1 MKKRQLKRK
10 IKKAELLKPKSVYK
24 GNQSYAVA
32 GERNIEG
39 IMAQKGFYLNV
50 GMTSNGRAV
59 EDRLKDRDYA
69 SKNAAGRW
77 RICDR
82 SRIGKHRDEELHRL
96 LESRGWLRNPNNS
109 GNTEEFFAPGV
120 KSVEEAIKIYNEC
133 VNEML
138 HGIKRSNNYKP
149 RAYQKK
155 IIDKAIKAYFK
166 NPYEFRFLLAMCP
179 RSGKNFVVTE
189 IIRGINEIEPGTIK
203 RVLFASYVP
212 SVFSTLIDDINNH
225 INYEDFKVVKS
236 NTLKQVTPVPVG
248 TVVIEV
254 CSAQSALNHPNT
266 VSHIFNTP
274 YDLLIIDEEHFGAD
288 KEKAEKKLWSKIENG
303 GRIALSGTA
312 YKSLESGDYVEGD
325 IGHFDYIAQ
334 QKYQETQPPLARLNP
349 VMCLYEQN
357 LSAEFIKR
365 MEERGFEGDDA
376 FNMSKL
382 FAATKPEKNKLSQFN
397 YPDLVGDFFD
407 NLHEPRKGAYFNL
420 FKGIEI
426 SQAGRNHLLIN
437 MPSSTAA
444 CEALCEYLRT
454 HSHWGKY
461 TIINASG
468 QTSKSVKDI
477 KEVQRIIATKERTI
491 TVTCGRFKMG
501 TSVPEWHIVLM
512 LDGGESKA
520 DYIQTI
526 GRVATPHYEKDSA
539 GNVCEIKKEQA
550 HVFDMCPHRI
560 LRILYAEAEVTT
572 SRHQNIKERLIEAR
586 EAYNVWRRGDTMEKI
601 SVDDILRES
610 YSSNPLGRSIGGA
623 SSYAIGKLEQDLEA
637 QSILALLKKAA
648 KGNEDID
655 RRKLKKGNVK
665 KEKEDEKTP
674 SGTGKKTNSKKKEQE
689 WKDQLSAL
697 SKSLGSYSYATG
709 FVQDTCK
716 KILDMGDYRFKDFT
730 GIDIADFEK
739 LLIARHLKERNL
751 DRHLAASKGYYKEL
765 DKLSPS
771 KKFDKVME
779 GVGLLERY
787 ARDQQPGTPYSLAKE
802 MLDKSGA
809 KWDNP
814 KSKFLCPAVASG
826 TLYFD
831 IIRRLDEGL
840 KKIIPN
846 QVDRLEHIINK
857 MVYGVSCNKAAYHVG
872 CQTYNFLY
880 GELGIDNNLVY
891 GNLLQEDELKEIKD
905 MRFDGWFMNPPF
917 QGQPKTKYG
926 EKTSKAA
933 GNNDLW
939 PGFVR
944 LATTHTK
951 AGGTIGAIHPSSW
964 RRPRLPKKKPKEVEL
979 FSLLTKDNYMK
990 FLSIHDS
997 KEGKTTFGAGTRY
1010 DWYIIEKRRPSKKE
1024 LTTVRAQ
1031 GSDDTQEVD
1040 LSRRTWLPN
1049 FDFAKID
1056 ALVET
1061 YEKENLSGD
1070 VICNSAYHHQRSY
1083 VSDKLTKEFCYKL
1096 VHLTPSKGARFYYS
1110 NRNDKGHFGIPKVIF
1125 GDTGA
1130 TNAIID
1136 YEGDYGMAEN
1146 AIALLISSEEDGEKL
1161 KVFLLSEEFNQI
1173 LSACSWSNFRIDWK
1187 MFEYFKEGFWRDE
1200 EK

>member
-1 MKKRQLKRK
+1 MKKRQTKRK
-10 IKKAELLKPKSVYK
+10 QKKANLHSSKKSAYK
-24 GNQSYAVA
+24 GSQSYAVA
-32 GERNIEG
+32 GERNIAG
-39 IMAQKGFYLNV
+39 IVAQQGLYLNV

-77 RICDR
+77 RILHR

-96 LESRGWLRNPNNS
+96 LEMRGWLRNPNNS

-288 KEKAEKKLWSKIENG
+288 KEKAEKKLWSKIKNG

-312 YKSLESGDYVEGD
+312 YKSLESGDYVESD

-572 SRHQNIKERLIEAR
+572 SRHQNTEERLIEVR

-601 SVDDILRES
+601 SVDDILKES
-610 YSSNPLGRSIGGA
+610 YKSNPLGRSIGGT

-637 QSILALLKKAA
+637 QSILALLKNAA
-648 KGNEDID
+648 KGDGNEDID

-771 KKFDKVME
+771 KKFDKIME

-802 MLDKSGA
+802 MLDKAGV

-814 KSKFLCPAVASG
+814 KSKFLCSAMASG

-840 KKIIPN
+840 KKIMPN

-857 MVYGVSCNKAAYHVG
+857 MVYGVCHNKAAYHVG

-880 GELGIDNNLVY
+880 GELGIDNSLIY
-891 GNLLQEDELKEIKD
+891 GNALEDNIKEIEGVK
-905 MRFDGWFMNPPF
+905 FDAIFMNPPYQAPQVAKGKRGSGDTLWNKF
-917 QGQPKTKYG
+917 TEKALG
-926 EKTSKAA
+926 E
-933 GNNDLW
+933 W
-939 PGFVR
+939 MC
-944 LATTHTK
+944 
-951 AGGTIGAIHPSSW
+951 AGGILGAIHPPGW
-964 RRPRLPKKKPKEVEL
+964 RKPDSPRSQFRGLYKKM
-979 FSLLTKDNYMK
+979 TKDHFME
-990 FLSIHDS
+990 FLSIHGLED
-997 KEGKTTFGAGTRY
+997 GKKTFNAGTRY
-1010 DWYIIEKRRPSKKE
+1010 DWYIIHKRCAKSSDMTR
-1024 LTTVRAQ
+1024 VRDEYGLEAPIKLQ
-1031 GSDDTQEVD
+1031 D
-1040 LSRRTWLPN
+1040 RFWLPQSV
-1049 FDFAKID
+1049 FDK
-1056 ALVET
+1056 V
-1061 YEKENLSGD
+1061 
-1070 VICNSAYHHQRSY
+1070 
-1083 VSDKLTKEFCYKL
+1083 DKLCGEGGEILFGCDYHTQNSKSKTTKTQTAEYCHSL
-1096 VHLTPSKGARFYYS
+1096 VHTTPSKGIKYYYT
-1110 NRNDKGHFGIPKVIF
+1110 NDNTRGHFGIPKVIF
-1125 GDTGA
+1125 GDGGPVINDAVVDAKGVQGMTQHA
-1130 TNAIID
+1130 MAIPIKD
-1136 YEGDYGMAEN
+1136 QK
-1146 AIALLISSEEDGEKL
+1146 DGEKL
-1161 KVFLLSEEFNQI
+1161 KAFLISEEFKI
-1173 LSACSWSNFRIDWK
+1173 VLRACSWTNFQIDWR
-1187 MFEYFKEGFWRDE
+1187 MFKYFKEGFWRDD

>member
-1 MKKRQLKRK
+1 MKKRQTKRK
-10 IKKAELLKPKSVYK
+10 QKKAKLRSNKKSAYK
-24 GNQSYAVA
+24 GSQSYAVA

-39 IMAQKGFYLNV
+39 IVAQKGLYLNV

-77 RICDR
+77 RILDR
-82 SRIGKHRDEELHRL
+82 SRIGKHSDKELHRL
-96 LESRGWLRNPNNS
+96 LEMRGWIRNPNNS
-109 GNTEEFFAPGV
+109 GNTEEFYAPGL
-120 KSVEEAIKIYNEC
+120 KSVEEARKIYNEC

-288 KEKAEKKLWSKIENG
+288 KEKAEKKLWSKIKNG

-312 YKSLESGDYVEGD
+312 YKSLESGDYVESE

-334 QKYQETQPPLARLNP
+334 QKYQETQPPLGRLNP

-407 NLHEPRKGAYFNL
+407 NLNEPIKDGYFNL
-420 FKGIEI
+420 FKDIDI
-426 SQAGRNHLLIN
+426 PQAGRNHLLIN

-444 CEALCEYLRT
+444 CEALCELLRT
-454 HSHWGKY
+454 HSYWGKY

-477 KEVQRIIATKERTI
+477 KEVQRIIATTGRTI

-520 DYIQTI
+520 DFIQTI
-526 GRVATPHYEKDSA
+526 NRVATPHYKKDEA
-539 GNVCEIKKEQA
+539 GNVFQIIKKEA
-550 HVFDMCPHRI
+550 HVFDFCPHRI
-560 LRILYAEAEVTT
+560 SRVMYSEAAFTIT
-572 SRHQNIKERLIEAR
+572 RHQNTEERLIEYR
-586 EAYNVWRRGDTMEKI
+586 DTYNMFRRGTTMEKI
-601 SVDDILRES
+601 SVDDILKES
-610 YSSNPLGRSIGGA
+610 YKSNPLGRSIGGA

-648 KGNEDID
+648 KGNENID
-655 RRKLKKGNVK
+655 RSKLKKGKVEKNK
-665 KEKEDEKTP
+665 KLS

-751 DRHLAASKGYYKEL
+751 DRHLAAAKRYYKEL

-771 KKFDKVME
+771 EKFEKIMN

-802 MLDKSGA
+802 MLDKSGV

-814 KSKFLCPAVASG
+814 KSKFLCSAMASG

-857 MVYGVSCNKAAYHVG
+857 MVYGVCHNKAAYHVG

-880 GELGIDNNLVY
+880 GELGIDNSLIY
-891 GNLLQEDELKEIKD
+891 GNALAGVKEIKE
-905 MRFDGWFMNPPF
+905 MKFDAIFMNPPY
-917 QGQPKTKYG
+917 QAPPKT
-926 EKTSKAA
+926 EKNLNKANGVTIWPDFVKKA
-933 GNNDLW
+933 LNDWLKDD
-939 PGFVR
+939 GA
-944 LATTHTK
+944 L
-951 AGGTIGAIHPSSW
+951 GAIHPPGW
-964 RRPRLPKKKPKEVEL
+964 RKPPSDKSKYRGL
-979 FSLLTKDNYMK
+979 FKLLTQDNHMQ

-997 KEGKTTFGAGTRY
+997 KEGQETFNAGTRY
-1010 DWYIIEKRRPSKKE
+1010 DWYITKKGDSGSTLIRDQEKRNQTAD
-1024 LTTVRAQ
+1024 LTKF
-1031 GSDDTQEVD
+1031 D
-1040 LSRRTWLPN
+1040 WLPN
-1049 FDFAKID
+1049 CNLDD
-1056 ALVET
+1056 VYALIGKGGEIIYNSYN
-1061 YEKENLSGD
+1061 YELRRKW
-1070 VICNSAYHHQRSY
+1070 
-1083 VSDKLTKEFCYKL
+1083 VSTEKTKTHIYPL
-1096 VHLTPSKGARFYYS
+1096 VHATNKKGNRFLYTS
-1110 NRNDKGHFGIPKVIF
+1110 DNTKGHFGIPKVIF
-1125 GDTGA
+1125 GQSGI
-1130 TNAIID
+1130 NEPIID
-1136 YEGDYGMAEN
+1136 FNGDYGMTECAM
-1146 AIALLISSEEDGEKL
+1146 AIPIKNQKDGDKL
-1161 KVFLLSEEFNQI
+1161 KTYLMSDAFKIIRSSCL
-1173 LSACSWSNFRIDWK
+1173 WGNFRVDWR
-1187 MFEYFKEGFWRDE
+1187 MFKYFKKGFWRDD